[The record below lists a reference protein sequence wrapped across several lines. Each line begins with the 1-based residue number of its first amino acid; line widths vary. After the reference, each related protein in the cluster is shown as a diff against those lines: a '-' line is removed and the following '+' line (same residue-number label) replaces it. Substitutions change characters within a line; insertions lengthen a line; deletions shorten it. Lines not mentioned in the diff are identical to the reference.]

1 MKTTKITAKPFVKW
15 AGGKGQL
22 LIDIQRKYPSELGDN
37 INRYCE
43 PFVGGGAVFFDIL
56 SRFDLQEILIN
67 DVNFEL
73 INTYRQI
80 QNHVD
85 DFLNQL
91 QAIQV
96 RFWPLSS
103 EERKAYYYDKRER
116 FNYIK
121 VYSNEQINLEKAVLF
136 IFLNKTCFNGLFRV
150 NRQGLF
156 NVPMGAYKK
165 PNICDEKNL
174 ISISK
179 LLKNV
184 TIQCGDY
191 KDCLPFIN
199 ENTFV
204 YIDPPYR
211 PITETSS
218 FTTYSEN
225 RFDDIEQI
233 AIGEFVDAIHNTG
246 AKIIISNSD
255 PKNTDENDEFFDELY
270 KAYYIQRV
278 TAKRMIN
285 CNGES
290 RGNISELLVSNY

>member
-22 LIDIQRKYPSELGDN
+22 LVDIQRKYPSELGDN

-91 QAIQV
+91 QAIQD

-233 AIGEFVDAIHNTG
+233 ALGEFVDAIHNTG

>member
-1 MKTTKITAKPFVKW
+1 MKTPQIAARPFVKW

-22 LIDIQRKYPSELGDN
+22 LTDIQKKYPFELGDN

-80 QNHVD
+80 KNHVD

-91 QAIQV
+91 QTMQD
-96 RFWPLSS
+96 RFLPLSS
-103 EERKAYYYDKRER
+103 EERKSYYYDKRAR

-121 VYSNEQINLEKAVLF
+121 AYNNEQINHEKAVLF

-199 ENTFV
+199 KNTFV

-218 FTTYSEN
+218 FTTYSEC

-233 AIGEFVDAIHNTG
+233 ALGKFVDTVHNTG
-246 AKIIISNSD
+246 AKVIISNSD
-255 PKNTDENDEFFDELY
+255 PKNTNENDEFFDELY
-270 KAYYIQRV
+270 KAYYIRRV

>member
-22 LIDIQRKYPSELGDN
+22 LADIQRKYPTGLGEHID
-37 INRYCE
+37 RYCE
-43 PFVGGGAVFFDIL
+43 PFVGGGAILFDIL
-56 SRFDLQEILIN
+56 SHFALKKILIN

-80 QNHVD
+80 QNHVED
-85 DFLNQL
+85 SVNQL
-91 QAIQV
+91 QALQD
-96 RFWPLSS
+96 RFLPLDSQ
-103 EERKAYYYDKRER
+103 ERKTYYYEKRER
-116 FNYIK
+116 FNYLK
-121 VYSNEQINLEKAVLF
+121 VHGDEQVNLEKAVLF

-199 ENTFV
+199 KNTFV

-233 AIGEFVDAIHNTG
+233 ALGEFVDAIHNTG

-290 RGNISELLVSNY
+290 RGNIRELLVSNY

>member
-1 MKTTKITAKPFVKW
+1 MKTVQITAKPFVKW

-22 LIDIQRKYPSELGDN
+22 LADIQRKYPTGLGEN
-37 INRYCE
+37 IDRYCE
-43 PFVGGGAVFFDIL
+43 PFVGGGAILFDIL
-56 SRFDLQEILIN
+56 SHFDLKEILIN

-80 QNHVD
+80 QNHVE

-91 QAIQV
+91 QALQDS
-96 RFWPLSS
+96 FLTLDSQ
-103 EERKAYYYDKRER
+103 ERKSYYYEKRER
-116 FNYIK
+116 FNYLKI
-121 VYSNEQINLEKAVLF
+121 YGDEQIKLEKAVLF

-156 NVPMGAYKK
+156 NVPMGAYKN

-179 LLKNV
+179 LLQNV
-184 TIQCGDY
+184 TIQYGDY
-191 KDCLPFIN
+191 KNCLPFIN

-233 AIGEFVDAIHNTG
+233 ALGKFVDAIHNTG
-246 AKIIISNSD
+246 AKVIISNSD

>member
-22 LIDIQRKYPSELGDN
+22 LANIQRKYPSELGKN

-67 DVNFEL
+67 DVNVEL
-73 INTYRQI
+73 INTYWQI
-80 QNHVD
+80 QNHVE

-91 QAIQV
+91 QTLQDN
-96 RFWPLSS
+96 FLPLDSQ
-103 EERKAYYYDKRER
+103 ERKTYYYEKRER
-116 FNYIK
+116 FNNLK
-121 VYSNEQINLEKAVLF
+121 VHGNKQINLEKAVLF

-179 LLKNV
+179 LIKNV

-233 AIGEFVDAIHNTG
+233 ALGKFIDAIHNIG
-246 AKIIISNSD
+246 VKVIISNSD
-255 PKNTDENDEFFDELY
+255 PKNSDENDEFFDELY

>member
-1 MKTTKITAKPFVKW
+1 MKTPQIAAKPFVKW

-22 LIDIQRKYPSELGDN
+22 LAKIQRKYPSELGKN

-56 SRFDLQEILIN
+56 SHFDLQEILIN
-67 DVNFEL
+67 DVNVEL
-73 INTYRQI
+73 INSYQQI
-80 QNHVD
+80 QNHVEN
-85 DFLNQL
+85 FLNQL
-91 QAIQV
+91 QALQNS
-96 RFWPLSS
+96 FLSL
-103 EERKAYYYDKRER
+103 EYQDRKAYYYEKRER
-116 FNYIK
+116 FNYLK
-121 VYSNEQINLEKAVLF
+121 VHGDKQVNLEKAVLF
-136 IFLNKTCFNGLFRV
+136 IFLNKTCFNGLYRV

-156 NVPMGAYKK
+156 NVPMGAYKN
-165 PNICDEKNL
+165 PNIYDEKNL
-174 ISISK
+174 IFINK

-184 TIQCGDY
+184 TIKCGDY

-233 AIGEFVDAIHNTG
+233 ALGKFVDTIHDTG
-246 AKIIISNSD
+246 AKVIISNSD

-270 KAYYIQRV
+270 KSYYIHRI

-290 RGNISELLVSNY
+290 RGNIRELLVSNY

>member
-22 LIDIQRKYPSELGDN
+22 LADIQRKYPTGLGEHID
-37 INRYCE
+37 RYCE
-43 PFVGGGAVFFDIL
+43 PFVGGGAILFDIL
-56 SRFDLQEILIN
+56 SHFALKKILIN

-80 QNHVD
+80 QNHVED
-85 DFLNQL
+85 SVNQL
-91 QAIQV
+91 QALQD
-96 RFWPLSS
+96 RFLPLDSQ
-103 EERKAYYYDKRER
+103 ERKTYYYEKRER
-116 FNYIK
+116 FNYLK
-121 VYSNEQINLEKAVLF
+121 VHGDEQVNLEKAVLF

-199 ENTFV
+199 KNTFV

-233 AIGEFVDAIHNTG
+233 ALGEFVDAIHNTG